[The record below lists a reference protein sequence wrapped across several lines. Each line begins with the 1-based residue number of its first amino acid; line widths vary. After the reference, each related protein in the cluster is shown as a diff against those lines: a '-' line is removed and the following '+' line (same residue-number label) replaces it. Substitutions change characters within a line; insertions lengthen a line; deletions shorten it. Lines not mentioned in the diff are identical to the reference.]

1 MKGIMFIV
9 ILIGMLVTG
18 YLVLQDVNSKRN
30 EGTGKIDAIERADE
44 VSKKVKRSQEAAEK
58 RLQDIVGD

>member
-44 VSKKVKRSQEAAEK
+44 VSKKVQRSQEAAEK
-58 RLQDIVGD
+58 RLRDIVGD